1 MEISGERDSRG
12 SRVAM
17 HRTCT
22 DRRYHV
28 ELLPRL
34 DTFPFISFRFTA
46 LYIRH
51 DTRLVTPRQLAVSF
65 PLSLPFSLSLL
76 IPALLS
82 AVCALSSVVFIVYDV
97 VDDEVADDKIYSDAP
112 RSSGPAGR
120 PSQSECLISY
130 FGFSYFA
137 APRSTSFFS

>member
-1 MEISGERDSRG
+1 
-12 SRVAM
+12 M

-28 ELLPRL
+28 ELFSLAMARN
-34 DTFPFISFRFTA
+34 TFSFIFFPFTA
-46 LYIRH
+46 LCTARFA
-51 DTRLVTPRQLAVSF
+51 RARFSPFASAVS
-65 PLSLPFSLSLL
+65 FSLSLSTYSGL
-76 IPALLS
+76 TFRRFT
-82 AVCALSSVVFIVYDV
+82 LSSVVFIVCD
-97 VDDEVADDKIYSDAP
+97 VDDEVADDEVYSDAP